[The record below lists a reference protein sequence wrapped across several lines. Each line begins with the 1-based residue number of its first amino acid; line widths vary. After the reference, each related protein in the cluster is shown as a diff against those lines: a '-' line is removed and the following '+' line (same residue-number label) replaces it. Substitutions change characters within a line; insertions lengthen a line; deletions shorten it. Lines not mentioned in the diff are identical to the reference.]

1 MRWDGRESVF
11 VSINADLKTKMC
23 GLCGLNDGDKTN
35 DFKTSQGATVTNAN
49 IATFGNSWKEG
60 GEYTI
65 LVSTTTGR
73 KFLQMTD
80 TGAFEFKKL
89 TFDHAVSLFHK
100 NISYFHR
107 NI

>member
-11 VSINADLKTKMC
+11 VSINADLKGKMC

-60 GEYTI
+60 GEYSI
-65 LVSTTTGR
+65 SALTTTSR
-73 KFLQMTD
+73 KFLQMTN
-80 TGAFEFKKL
+80 TGAIQF
-89 TFDHAVSLFHK
+89 
-100 NISYFHR
+100 
-107 NI
+107 

>member
-11 VSINADLKTKMC
+11 VSINANLKGKMC

-60 GEYTI
+60 GE
-65 LVSTTTGR
+65 
-73 KFLQMTD
+73 
-80 TGAFEFKKL
+80 
-89 TFDHAVSLFHK
+89 
-100 NISYFHR
+100 
-107 NI
+107 